1 MIQVV
6 LFSMWGI
13 LKLQTAPL
21 NASFLWSE
29 MSRRALF
36 LYGFFFFHFFP
47 TYIIPFSDNANYFAE
62 LRDATIRQIFFFKC
76 CHLYVHIGSCT
87 SAAFSLGW
95 VGGVWGTFSYLAPF
109 LTLLNSARKSV
120 EGRHCLSH
128 SSGSCHCHTKLTS
141 SMGGDDSGTVVTCP
155 FCGGGSPV
163 SDSKCWGQEKQ
174 IKGRGRKKPA
184 CNSGR
189 LCFVLT

>member
-36 LYGFFFFHFFP
+36 LYGFFFFHFFS

-62 LRDATIRQIFFFKC
+62 LRDATIRQIFFKC

-109 LTLLNSARKSV
+109 LTLLWRTAPGNQLKVGTVCHIPLAPVTVIPNSHPPWAEMILELLWLALSV
-120 EGRHCLSH
+120 EVAVLF
-128 SSGSCHCHTKLTS
+128 LTANV
-141 SMGGDDSGTVVTCP
+141 GDRRNKSRDEG
-155 FCGGGSPV
+155 
-163 SDSKCWGQEKQ
+163 E
-174 IKGRGRKKPA
+174 KPA
-184 CNSGR
+184 CNSGS